1 MLMMRTLWLAFLIVL
16 TPMAA
21 ALAEG
26 WRVPDVDA
34 LPMDAFGITAR
45 AGRDIIARTTA
56 TIGPDAA
63 DPAKHFSGNGL
74 QCESCHLNAGTKQ
87 FGLPLAGVWGV
98 FPQFIARE
106 NEVRTLE
113 ERINGCLERSM
124 NGRALPS
131 DAPEMKAMLAY
142 IRFISADIPT
152 GRSAD
157 GRGAPALPLP
167 QTAADPQHGATVF
180 AQRCALCHQ
189 PDGSGIPAGAPLHAY
204 QVPPLWGPDSYND
217 GAGMARPITAAA
229 FIHAN
234 MPLGADFAHP
244 QLSVPDAFDVAVF
257 IDSQARP
264 HRVGNQLDYPDAALK
279 PADATYPPFSGP
291 FPPSQ
296 HLTGPW
302 PPIQQWLKD
311 NPQPITRRHP

>member
-1 MLMMRTLWLAFLIVL
+1 MWTFLLTLLLAMIPLG
-16 TPMAA
+16 TTRAD
-21 ALAEG
+21 E
-26 WRVPDVDA
+26 WQVPDVDR
-34 LPMDAFGITAR
+34 LPMDAFGLAVR
-45 AGRDIIARTTA
+45 AGRDIIVHTSA

-63 DPAKHFSGNGL
+63 ASAKHYSGNGMEC
-74 QCESCHLNAGTKQ
+74 QSCHLNAGTKQ

-124 NGRALPS
+124 NGHALPP
-131 DAPEMKAMLAY
+131 DAPEMKAMLTY

-152 GRSAD
+152 GRSAE
-157 GRGAPALPLP
+157 GRGAPALTVP
-167 QTAADPQHGATVF
+167 QSAADPQHGATVF
-180 AQRCALCHQ
+180 AQHCALCHQ
-189 PDGSGIPAGAPLHAY
+189 PDGKGLRAGAAGHAY

-244 QLSVPDAFDVAVF
+244 QLSVQDAFDVAVF
-257 IDSQARP
+257 VNSQDRP
-264 HRVGNQLDYPDAALK
+264 RRGGNELDYPDRWLK
-279 PADATYPPFSGP
+279 PADATYPPFLGP

-296 HLTGPW
+296 HLIGPW

-311 NPQPITRRHP
+311 NTPPATRRLP